1 MQKQRI
7 VYNGVRRNLIL
18 AVSIALTA
26 GLIFGGGLL
35 GRSTSNIAFPSA
47 LAAVTGFPKPAPPFE
62 TIDLD
67 RKANITIK
75 IPDSSSGTDAGLP
88 GYEVTVTLLE
98 TDPINTPEGYTKAA
112 KLTVN
117 QAKTLNGLGRYSA
130 ETNAKGEANF
140 PELIPGVYLI
150 TAKSPRSGDREPQE
164 EVLIVPI
171 VGEDGEWDYNFTVV
185 MKFKNDPKPEPTP
198 PPWIPPS
205 TQIPSPPKPNVTPST
220 TVPVTPPPTPERR
233 VERLPLT
240 GAAVIWLVVS
250 AAFLISLGFVFLA
263 VNRRREQSK
272 K

>member
-18 AVSIALTA
+18 AISIAFTT
-26 GLIFGGGLL
+26 GLIFGDGLL
-35 GRSTSNIAFPSA
+35 GRSTGGMVLPSA
-47 LAAVTGFPKPAPPFE
+47 SAAVTGFPKPAPSLD

-67 RKANITIK
+67 CKTNVTIK
-75 IPDSSSGTDAGLP
+75 IPDSLSGTDAGFP

-117 QAKTLNGLGRYSA
+117 QAKTLNALGRYSA
-130 ETNAKGEANF
+130 VTNAKGEVNF
-140 PELIPGVYLI
+140 PELVPGAYLI
-150 TAKSPRSGDREPQE
+150 TAKPPKPGGREPQE
-164 EVLIVPI
+164 EVLIAPI
-171 VGEDGEWDYNFTVV
+171 VGEDGEWDYSFTAV
-185 MKFKNDPKPEPTP
+185 MKFKNDPKPEPTL

-205 TQIPSPPKPNVTPST
+205 TQTTSPPKPNATPSV
-220 TVPVTPPPTPERR
+220 TVPVTPPSTPERR

-240 GAAVIWLVVS
+240 GAAVIWLVIS